1 MLGLVLLY
9 VGIVLISNGICGL
22 TKVDP
27 KSTAVMNFF
36 VGGLSIICNVVVIT
50 YSALNPVAPVEGAED
65 IAQVSHHLTN
75 FYGPA
80 TGLLF
85 GFTYLYAAI
94 NHTFGLDWRPYSWYS
109 LFVAINAIPAA
120 ILSHYSDMLD
130 DHKVLGITEGDWWA
144 IIWLAWGVLWLTAF
158 IENILKIPL
167 GKFTPWLA
175 IIEGILTAWIPA
187 WLLFIQHWV

>member
-1 MLGLVLLY
+1 MLY

-36 VGGLSIICNVVVIT
+36 VGGLSIICNIVVIT
-50 YSALNPVAPVEGAED
+50 YSALHPTAPVEGAED
-65 IAQVSHHLTN
+65 IAQVSHHLTS

-109 LFVAINAIPAA
+109 LFVAINTIPAA